1 MKNNIQIIEINQKKI
16 MEKKFPCNEKNDL
29 DNFNYYQKKNEDKIN
44 ERKRRRMQRK
54 KELEKELYFSSKH
67 TIYLFSIWFVFII
80 IFISGFIV
88 HYDTIQ
94 NVTASSILWTFSS
107 IICIFAI
114 LYSYCYYKCLHA
126 KSDKEIQKYLKYIPC

>member
-1 MKNNIQIIEINQKKI
+1 MKNNIQIIEINQEKI
-16 MEKKFPCNEKNDL
+16 VEKKFPCNEKNDL

-44 ERKRRRMQRK
+44 KRKRRRMQRK
-54 KELEKELYFSSKH
+54 KELEKELYLSSKH

>member
-1 MKNNIQIIEINQKKI
+1 
-16 MEKKFPCNEKNDL
+16 
-29 DNFNYYQKKNEDKIN
+29 
-44 ERKRRRMQRK
+44 MQRK

>member
-1 MKNNIQIIEINQKKI
+1 MKNNIQIIEINQEKI
-16 MEKKFPCNEKNDL
+16 VEKKFPYNEKNDL
-29 DNFNYYQKKNEDKIN
+29 DNSNYYQKKNEDKIN
-44 ERKRRRMQRK
+44 KRKRRRMQRK

-88 HYDTIQ
+88 HYDIIQ

-114 LYSYCYYKCLHA
+114 LYSYCYYNCLHA

>member
-1 MKNNIQIIEINQKKI
+1 MKNNIQIIEINQEKI
-16 MEKKFPCNEKNDL
+16 VEKKFPNEKNDL

-44 ERKRRRMQRK
+44 KRKRRRMQRK

>member
-16 MEKKFPCNEKNDL
+16 VEKKFPCNEKNDL

-54 KELEKELYFSSKH
+54 KRIRKRIIFIFKTYN
-67 TIYLFSIWFVFII
+67 LFIFNLVCFII

-88 HYDTIQ
+88 HYDIIQ

>member
-1 MKNNIQIIEINQKKI
+1 MKNNIQIIEINQEKI
-16 MEKKFPCNEKNDL
+16 VEKKFPYNEKNDL
-29 DNFNYYQKKNEDKIN
+29 DNSNYYQKKNEDKIN
-44 ERKRRRMQRK
+44 ERKRRRIQRK
-54 KELEKELYFSSKH
+54 KELEKELYLSSKH

-126 KSDKEIQKYLKYIPC
+126 KSDKEIQKYLKYIP

>member
-1 MKNNIQIIEINQKKI
+1 MKNNIQIIEINQEKI
-16 MEKKFPCNEKNDL
+16 VEKKFPCNEKNDL

-44 ERKRRRMQRK
+44 KRKRRRMQRK

-80 IFISGFIV
+80 TFISGFIV

-94 NVTASSILWTFSS
+94 NVTASSIIWTFSS
-107 IICIFAI
+107 IICIFAV

-126 KSDKEIQKYLKYIPC
+126 KNVKEIQKYLKYIPC

>member
-1 MKNNIQIIEINQKKI
+1 MKNNIQIIEINQEKI
-16 MEKKFPCNEKNDL
+16 VEKKFPNEKNDL
-29 DNFNYYQKKNEDKIN
+29 DNFNYYKKKNEDKIN
-44 ERKRRRMQRK
+44 KRKRRRMQRK

>member
-1 MKNNIQIIEINQKKI
+1 MKNNIQIIEINQEKI
-16 MEKKFPCNEKNDL
+16 VEKKFPYNEKNDL
-29 DNFNYYQKKNEDKIN
+29 DNSNYYQKKNEDKIN
-44 ERKRRRMQRK
+44 ERKRRRIQRK
-54 KELEKELYFSSKH
+54 KELEKELYLSSKH

-107 IICIFAI
+107 IICILAI

>member
-1 MKNNIQIIEINQKKI
+1 MKNNIQIIEINQEKI
-16 MEKKFPCNEKNDL
+16 VEKKFPCNEKNDL

-44 ERKRRRMQRK
+44 KRKRRRMQRK